1 MIINGGSTFVFVEFP
16 SFVREME
23 DKEISAGESVVLQ
36 CMASG
41 MPKPTIQW
49 LKDGYPIRATERHFF
64 TAEDQLMIIVDTL
77 PSDTGTYQ
85 CQLNNSLGNKTG
97 VSRLLVNADVIN
109 TSDMMGIIIITVCKN
124 VNAQFSN
131 NLLAKLKV

>member
-1 MIINGGSTFVFVEFP
+1 MSSLFYYGFVLELP

-23 DKEISAGESVVLQ
+23 DKETSAGQSVVLQ

-49 LKDGYPIRATERHFF
+49 LKDGYPIRVTERHFF
-64 TAEDQLMIIVDTL
+64 TAEDQIMIIVNTV

-97 VSRLLVNADVIN
+97 VSRLLVTSEVIN
-109 TSDMMGIIIITVCKN
+109 TSDMMGIIIITVREN
-124 VNAQFSN
+124 YFI
-131 NLLAKLKV
+131 L